1 MDFVIGMGFV
11 LCMLYLFYE
20 REGRKRP
27 RAQTVRAARGGG
39 GSRGKRTTKRRTTRK
54 AEMITFQP

>member
-39 GSRGKRTTKRRTTRK
+39 GRGKRNTKRRTVKK
-54 AEMITFQP
+54 AEMIAFQP

>member
-27 RAQTVRAARGGG
+27 RAQTVRAARGSGG
-39 GSRGKRTTKRRTTRK
+39 RGKRTTKRRTVKK
-54 AEMITFQP
+54 AEMIAFQP